1 MNRHASKFRPSRI
14 RSLEALEPRLTMNGD
29 SEWHSAQSLTLS
41 FAADGTSVSGQA
53 NQMDAVMIQAGI
65 PNWRQTVIS
74 AFQTWA
80 QAANINVG
88 LVTDNGQALGIQG
101 QAHNDGRFGDIRIA
115 GIPLSLDTYGEAIP
129 ESRTMAGT
137 WSGDVIFNT
146 NAPWTSEADLFAVAL
161 HEAGHVFGLD
171 HSVDPLSPM
180 FKHGIAATSGPTT
193 ADVSAIQSLYG
204 PRKDD
209 VYDAAQ
215 PNSTIAKSSRIPHSE
230 AVDGYTGQTPLI
242 VYGDL
247 LNTSDKDVFEL
258 PVLTGYH
265 NGLTFDLVT
274 RGISFLSA
282 KFSVM
287 DRNGNILDQVTT
299 TDHSGSKVS
308 LHITSATEGKYY
320 LKVETA
326 SSDIYASGSYA
337 IVTKYDTLLTT
348 PQDTIDRVTLEGF
361 QWQARTDDS
370 LATVDTRNLLST
382 GTVVLSNDSH
392 QDDSTSTATI
402 LKPSVDTSARRAFQV
417 VGTISDSTDLD
428 LYRIRSQN
436 SPSSTRGLTIL
447 IESLEFGGLVPSITV
462 LDKTGVVMPV
472 TMITSGNGEVLL
484 RVSGIEQNKDY
495 FVQIASG
502 YQSTGN
508 YAMVATFDDIAPTRT
523 SVVTD
528 SLSATE
534 PVHDSTLF
542 VARPQLISFALQSS
556 SASASASSSAIWA
569 TIFDESHRTVAF
581 LGSEIGGYRSSNA
594 ILLQP
599 GTYFVQVE
607 SRDAS
612 GQNPT
617 DAQFQFFM
625 DHISDPVGPPV
636 LPPGTQ
642 PAFGY
647 DPATG
652 LFTYPGQIPTASPV
666 VIVPPLAPVPPPPTD
681 LVPIP
686 LNHWFWAPDFLP
698 TNPSDPLDASGDG
711 FVTPID
717 ALLVINFLNSVGGGS
732 DPTGPRISSY
742 LDTSADGFI
751 SPIDVLLV
759 INRLNNPGTTSAGE
773 AASVTTAT
781 NSSSSGTASQSVVA
795 LDPAVVDLIFAA
807 SVSETTPRKTAA
819 RRTF

>member
-1 MNRHASKFRPSRI
+1 MES
-14 RSLEALEPRLTMNGD
+14 LEPRLTMNVD
-29 SEWHSAQSLTLS
+29 AEWLNAQSLTLS
-41 FAADGTSVSGQA
+41 FAPDGTSVSGQA
-53 NQMDAVMIQAGI
+53 NQMDAVMLQAGI

-74 AFQTWA
+74 AFQTWV

-101 QAHNDGRFGDIRIA
+101 QAHNDDRFGDIRIA
-115 GIPLSLDTYGEAIP
+115 GVPLSLDTFGEAIP

-137 WSGDVIFNT
+137 WSGDVLFNT
-146 NAPWTSEADLFAVAL
+146 KAPWTSEADLFAVAL

-171 HSVDPLSPM
+171 HSADPASPM

-193 ADVSAIQSLYG
+193 ADISAIQSLYG

-209 VYDAAQ
+209 VYDTAQ
-215 PNSTIAKSSRIPHSE
+215 PNNTIAKASRIPHSE
-230 AVDGYTGQTPLI
+230 AVDGFTGQTPLI

-265 NGLTFDLVT
+265 DGLTFDLVT
-274 RGISFLSA
+274 RGMSFLSA

-287 DRNGNILDQVTT
+287 DRNGNVLDQVTT

-308 LHITSATEGKYY
+308 LHVASATEGKYY
-320 LKVETA
+320 LKVETV

-337 IVTKYDTLLTT
+337 VVTKYDTLLTT
-348 PQDTIDRVTLEGF
+348 PQATIDRITLEGF

-370 LATVDTRNLLST
+370 LATVDTRNLITS
-382 GTVVLSNDSH
+382 GNVVLSSDNH
-392 QDDSTSTATI
+392 QDDSTSTAVI
-402 LKPSVDTSARRAFQV
+402 LKPSVDTAARRAFQV
-417 VGTISDSTDLD
+417 VGTITDNSDLD

-447 IESLEFGGLVPSITV
+447 VESLEFGGLIPNITI
-462 LDKTGVVMPV
+462 LDKTGVVMPA
-472 TMITSGNGEVLL
+472 TMITNANGEVLL

-508 YAMVATFDDIAPTRT
+508 YAMVATFDDVPLSRT

-528 SLSATE
+528 SLSATA

-556 SASASASSSAIWA
+556 TTSASPGTSAIWA
-569 TIFDESHRTVAF
+569 TIFDESHRAVAF

-594 ILLQP
+594 VLLQP

-612 GQNPT
+612 GQNPA

-636 LPPGTQ
+636 LSPGTQ

-681 LVPIP
+681 IVPIP

-717 ALLVINFLNSVGGGS
+717 ALLVINFLNSVGGGA

-773 AASVTTAT
+773 SASVTAPVS
-781 NSSSSGTASQSVVA
+781 NSSSSTSAPTTPA
-795 LDPAVVDLIFAA
+795 TLDPTVVDLIFAA
-807 SVSETTPRKTAA
+807 SVSESTPRKSAA
-819 RRTF
+819 RKTL

>member
-1 MNRHASKFRPSRI
+1 MES
-14 RSLEALEPRLTMNGD
+14 LEPRLTMNGD
-29 SEWHSAQSLTLS
+29 AEWLNAQSLTLS
-41 FAADGTSVSGQA
+41 FAPDGTSVSGQA
-53 NQMDAVMIQAGI
+53 NQMDAVMLQAGI

-101 QAHNDGRFGDIRIA
+101 QAHNDDRFGDIRIA
-115 GIPLSLDTYGEAIP
+115 GVPLSLDTFGEAIP

-137 WSGDVIFNT
+137 WSGDVLFNT

-171 HSVDPLSPM
+171 HSADPASPM
-180 FKHGIAATSGPTT
+180 FKHGIAATTGPTT
-193 ADVSAIQSLYG
+193 ADISAIQSLYG

-209 VYDAAQ
+209 VYDTAQ
-215 PNSTIAKSSRIPHSE
+215 PNNTIAKASRIPHSE
-230 AVDGYTGQTPLI
+230 AVDGFTGQTPLI

-265 NGLTFDLVT
+265 DGLTFDLVT

-287 DRNGNILDQVTT
+287 DRNGNVLDQVTT

-308 LHITSATEGKYY
+308 LHVASATSGKYY
-320 LKVETA
+320 LKVETT

-337 IVTKYDTLLTT
+337 VVTKYDTLLTT
-348 PQDTIDRVTLEGF
+348 PQATIDRITREGF

-370 LATVDTRNLLST
+370 LANVDTRNLISS
-382 GTVVLSNDSH
+382 GNVVLSSDNH
-392 QDDSTSTATI
+392 QDDSTSTAVI
-402 LKPSVDTSARRAFQV
+402 LKPSVDTAARRAFQV
-417 VGTISDSTDLD
+417 VGTITDSTDLD

-447 IESLEFGGLVPSITV
+447 VESLEFGGLIPTITI
-462 LDKTGVVMPV
+462 LDKTGVVMPS
-472 TMITSGNGEVLL
+472 TMITNANGEVLL

-508 YAMVATFDDIAPTRT
+508 YAMVATFDDIPLSRT

-528 SLSATE
+528 SLSATAT
-534 PVHDSTLF
+534 VHDSTLF

-556 SASASASSSAIWA
+556 ASASPGTSAIWA
-569 TIFDESHRTVAF
+569 TVFDESHRAVAF

-594 ILLQP
+594 VLLQP

-607 SRDAS
+607 SRDTS
-612 GQNPT
+612 GQNPA

-652 LFTYPGQIPTASPV
+652 LFTYPGQVPTASPV

-681 LVPIP
+681 IVPIP

-717 ALLVINFLNSVGGGS
+717 ALLVINFLNSTGS
-732 DPTGPRISSY
+732 GVDPTGPRISSY

-773 AASVTTAT
+773 STSVSTPAS
-781 NSSSSGTASQSVVA
+781 NSSSSPSALATTAA

-807 SVSETTPRKTAA
+807 SVGETTPRKAAA